1 MPLRIF
7 YLDDEP
13 ALLELF
19 SDTFSAADRVITNF
33 SDPKTAI
40 EAIRKTPPDILF
52 IDYRL
57 PSYTGD
63 QIAQML
69 DPKIPKV
76 LITGDMQVK
85 CNYNFLAILEK
96 PYSASKIVE
105 ILDKLEKNDP
115 NFRRSP

>member
-1 MPLRIF
+1 MPLKIF

-13 ALLELF
+13 ALLEMF
-19 SDTFSAADRVITNF
+19 SDTFSAPDRVITTFN
-33 SDPKTAI
+33 DPKTAI
-40 EAIRKTPPDILF
+40 EATRQTPPDILF

-57 PSYTGD
+57 PNYTGD

-85 CNYNFLAILEK
+85 CSYNFLAIFEK
-96 PYSASKIVE
+96 PYSASKIEE
-105 ILDKLEKNDP
+105 ILDRLVN
-115 NFRRSP
+115 NTQAA

>member
-1 MPLRIF
+1 MPFKIF

-13 ALLELF
+13 ALLEMF
-19 SDTFSAADRVITNF
+19 SDTFSADDRVITTF

-57 PSYTGD
+57 PNYTGD

-76 LITGDMQVK
+76 LITGDMHVK
-85 CNYNFLAILEK
+85 CSYNFVAIFEKPYKASQIEEILEK
-96 PYSASKIVE
+96 LVE
-105 ILDKLEKNDP
+105 NAKAA
-115 NFRRSP
+115 

>member
-1 MPLRIF
+1 MPLKIF

-13 ALLELF
+13 ALLEMF
-19 SDTFSAADRVITNF
+19 SDIFSSDNRVITTF

-57 PSYTGD
+57 PTYTGD

-69 DPKIPKV
+69 DPNIPKV
-76 LITGDMQVK
+76 LITGDMHIK
-85 CNYNFLAILEK
+85 CSYNFIAIFKKPYKASQIEEILEK
-96 PYSASKIVE
+96 LA
-105 ILDKLEKNDP
+105 KNAKEA
-115 NFRRSP
+115 

>member
-7 YLDDEP
+7 YLDDETS
-13 ALLELF
+13 LLEMF
-19 SDTFSAADRVITNF
+19 SDTFSSSERVITTF

-40 EAIRKTPPDILF
+40 EAIRQTPPDILF
-52 IDYRL
+52 IDYRM
-57 PSYTGD
+57 PNYTGD

-85 CNYNFLAILEK
+85 CIYNFVAIFEK
-96 PYSASKIVE
+96 PYKTSQIE
-105 ILDKLEKNDP
+105 ELIEKLGK
-115 NFRRSP
+115 STQAA